1 MRAAMS
7 GPLKTDSPTAPRP
20 VSVFLRRARPGRVV
34 LEFVLPGARRHEG
47 VPLNIKSMPRW
58 LDALLA
64 RAEGAMPAA
73 GCKVF
78 GDLSICV
85 DSRLVKFG
93 GKVTSDLTARE
104 MELLIALAAASP
116 AVVSREN
123 IVSKVWKTVA
133 VPNLVHAH
141 VCNLRRKLPAR
152 LAARIQAVPGKGF
165 RYFHPSAE
173 VLPWM

>member
-7 GPLKTDSPTAPRP
+7 GSLKTDSLAAPRP
-20 VSVFLRRARPGRVV
+20 VSFFLRPARPGRVV

-47 VPLNIKSMPRW
+47 VPLNIKSMPPW

-64 RAEGAMPAA
+64 RAEGAIP
-73 GCKVF
+73 GDGYKVF

-93 GKVTSDLTARE
+93 GKVIPDLTTRE
-104 MELLIALAAASP
+104 IDLLAALAAAAP
-116 AVVSREN
+116 AVISREN

-133 VPNLVHAH
+133 VPNLVHTH

-165 RYFHPSAE
+165 RYFHSRAE
-173 VLPWM
+173 VLPWI

>member
-1 MRAAMS
+1 MS
-7 GPLKTDSPTAPRP
+7 GSLKTGGPAAPRP

-34 LEFVLPGARRHEG
+34 LEFVLPGAQSHNG
-47 VPLNIKSMPRW
+47 APLDIKNMPSW

-64 RAEGAMPAA
+64 RAEGAIPAD

-93 GKVTSDLTARE
+93 NKVIPDLTTRE
-104 MELLIALAAASP
+104 IDLLLALAAAGP
-116 AVVSREN
+116 AVISREN

-133 VPNLVHAH
+133 VPNLVHTH
-141 VCNLRRKLPAR
+141 IFNLRRKLPPA

-165 RYFHPSAE
+165 RYFNPSV
-173 VLPWM
+173 VLPRG